1 MTNGIVLSV
10 LSAVA
15 QQERITLS
23 ERTKAGLQRAKRAGR
38 KLGRKAVEVDL
49 VKVEGYKAEGLGLR
63 AIAAKLGISVNTLQK
78 ARGKGWGVRL
88 HQPHSRPLPSASI
101 VTVHLWYSRSSTPD

>member
-1 MTNGIVLSV
+1 L
-10 LSAVA
+10 
-15 QQERITLS
+15 ERGSL
-23 ERTKAGLQRAKRAGR
+23 AGLQRAKRAGR
-38 KLGRKAVEVDL
+38 ALGRRAVKVDL
-49 VKVEGYKAEGLGLR
+49 ARAERLRTDGLGLR

-101 VTVHLWYSRSSTPD
+101 VRLTFGRVDLLLPINSSHPLAQ